1 MQAVTN
7 PATVIHIILMYF
19 TESDLQKYLATVWKL
34 TEYVSDYDR
43 GSTHEIG
50 I

>member
-1 MQAVTN
+1 
-7 PATVIHIILMYF
+7 MYF
-19 TESDLQKYLATVWKL
+19 TESDLQKYLATVWKF
-34 TEYVSDYDR
+34 TEYVCDYDR